1 MAIKTVA
8 FGAELRTIGRTRLQS
23 KSSIECMERLSYRAE
38 LLKALKRKRIIRK
51 NLRNRIEDLYKLL
64 LIMSL
69 MAI

>member
-1 MAIKTVA
+1 
-8 FGAELRTIGRTRLQS
+8 
-23 KSSIECMERLSYRAE
+23 MERLSYRAE